1 MCSHTFVSPK
11 GNRDIHVFCFSFIS
25 NQVWSKENQVHLFPK
40 RNLTSCVGGSHTH
53 FCEVHDSSPL
63 CCRRWTARA
72 TADMAQA
79 TCEHDSPNLKHVK
92 VIFLLWE
99 WWKNITVNK
108 SLFVFI
114 FKQVCV
120 FRAVSTKYLSKF
132 LCVFLYACLCTLSLS
147 YPAMQSQWAAKISPD
162 FSVMNQRLVSVAR
175 TAWECRTLAD
185 TMKRSLPECLYLCSF
200 SVLTQPASTKLSAP
214 RQDLNAYI
222 HKTKRK
228 WKLKEI

>member
-120 FRAVSTKYLSKF
+120 FRAVSTNICQNF
-132 LCVFLYACLCTLSLS
+132 CVCFCMRVCAHCLC
-147 YPAMQSQWAAKISPD
+147 
-162 FSVMNQRLVSVAR
+162 
-175 TAWECRTLAD
+175 
-185 TMKRSLPECLYLCSF
+185 
-200 SVLTQPASTKLSAP
+200 LTQPCSHSELLKFLPIFLLWTKDWSVWLEQLESAVLLQIRWNGP
-214 RQDLNAYI
+214 CQNACICAALVSSPNQLQQSYLHPGKTWMPI
-222 HKTKRK
+222 YTKRK
-228 WKLKEI
+228 ENEN